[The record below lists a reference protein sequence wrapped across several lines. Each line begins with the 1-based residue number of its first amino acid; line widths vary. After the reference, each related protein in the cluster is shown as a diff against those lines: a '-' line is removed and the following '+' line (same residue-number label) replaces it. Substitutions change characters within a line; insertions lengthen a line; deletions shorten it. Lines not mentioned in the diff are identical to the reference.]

1 MSDEMFYDEFGVSQ
15 LNIKEFKLELKER
28 DLSLT
33 GLKTYLAEHLK
44 KHFEK
49 SCKLPI
55 IYLCD
60 ELHDEAE
67 GCVDYNCNT
76 IKSDRMDEYDKM
88 DL

>member
-1 MSDEMFYDEFGVSQ
+1 MRGDIFHDKFGVSQ
-15 LNIKEFKLELKER
+15 LNVKELKLELKER
-28 DLSLT
+28 GLSLT

-55 IYLCD
+55 IYICD

-76 IKSDRMDEYDKM
+76 IKNERMDEYDEM